1 MVNLNKIVF
10 HEKDFQIVET
20 RKEKDRLPI
29 DQLEKHGIF
38 DPNKYKKEN
47 LLLMCKNFIRRNDF
61 MNF

>member
-1 MVNLNKIVF
+1 MFK
-10 HEKDFQIVET
+10 IVET
-20 RKEKDRLPI
+20 RKGKNRLPI

-47 LLLMCKNFIRRNDF
+47 LLLMCRNFIRRNDF